1 MKRLFIYSIILFI
14 LLSLVPSKI
23 EASVLT
29 EEPQLQVALSR
40 FLGDHQS
47 ISLGVTGTYNVEGT
61 STQLTSD
68 KKYTI
73 KVESGTS
80 LSLFDGTSIV
90 ATGETIKISPVH
102 EGDLAL
108 INDRPYYGGFDFTI
122 DKKLY
127 VRPINKIGM
136 EEYLKSVVPHE
147 MKAGW
152 SVEALKVQ
160 AIAARTY
167 AYGFINKVMKDS
179 TKAQVYGGAVRLH
192 PNSDLAV
199 DETAG
204 EMLVYNGR
212 PIEAVYSASNGGMT
226 ESNSNEWNSTQLP
239 YLPVQKDEFDT
250 FEKWNI
256 TIQKQQINTTN
267 LDLSMPDTW
276 WNNTIEVDKTFTEQI
291 KAELNK
297 YGYANKEMKIVS
309 ITNLDFYD
317 RTSSGRV
324 KYADLS
330 VQFFVKDLVDDS
342 GKLVLQ
348 TIDINGKTADTIR
361 DFVGYSVM
369 KSTLISEQTETDS
382 AYFIAG
388 SGYGHGV
395 GMSQNGANARAN
407 DGDSYEEILAF
418 YYPGTTIT
426 KIYVD
431 VTAPDAPTVNAV
443 MENST
448 VVAGL
453 AEPGSSV
460 TVKKGSQVL
469 GNAQI
474 DRGGN
479 FAITIPPQFPGVEL
493 EVFATDKAGNSS
505 ASTKVIVQEL
515 STPPSAKVN
524 GVTQADN
531 VVTGTARPGTIVYV
545 KVGSAVIG
553 KGKVSPQGNFAI
565 EVPRQPIGT
574 KLGIVV
580 RGATGIFSGYTYV
593 VVTQKAIPLAPQV
606 NEVINQSTA
615 VIGTA
620 EPNSLVYVKVGS
632 LVIGKGN
639 PDHSGNFYIEIPV
652 QSLGTE
658 IRVVVR
664 DGVGNF
670 SPYTNV
676 KVVKKTMPFAAKV
689 NVVTDKSTTVTGLAE
704 PNNTVTVK
712 AGEEVIGTGKAD
724 AQGTYSIAIP
734 VQATGTKLGVVVSD
748 EAGSL
753 SPYTYTTVIE
763 KTAPFAPKVDVV
775 NNQATTVTGTTEIN
789 SVVYVKVGSVVI
801 GKGKSKADGSFAI
814 KIPVQKAGTV
824 LRVVVRDGEGNFSP
838 YTLTTVMA
846 VE

>member
-1 MKRLFIYSIILFI
+1 MKRLFIYSIIFFI

-29 EEPQLQVALSR
+29 EEPQLQVALSK
-40 FLGDHQS
+40 FLGDQQS
-47 ISLGVTGTYNVEGT
+47 ISLGVTGTYNIEGT

-68 KKYTI
+68 KKYTV
-73 KVESGTS
+73 KVESGTN
-80 LSLFDGTSIV
+80 LSLLDENSIV
-90 ATGETIKISPVH
+90 ATGETIKISPVN
-102 EGDLAL
+102 EGNRAL
-108 INDRPYYGGFDFTI
+108 INNRPYYGSFDFTI
-122 DKKLY
+122 EKQLY
-127 VRPINKIGM
+127 VRPINKIDM

-147 MKAGW
+147 MNAVS
-152 SVEALKVQ
+152 SVEALKAQ

-167 AYGFINKVMKDS
+167 AYLYKNKTINDS
-179 TKAQVYGGAVRLH
+179 TFAQVYGGAVKLH
-192 PNSDLAV
+192 ENSNQAV
-199 DETAG
+199 EETVG
-204 EMLVYNGR
+204 EMLLYNGR

-226 ESNSNEWNSTQLP
+226 ESNSNVWIGTQLP
-239 YLPVQKDEFDT
+239 YLPVQKDESDT
-250 FEKWNI
+250 LEKWNI
-256 TIQKQQINTTN
+256 TIQKQQINISG

-276 WNNTIEVDKTFTEQI
+276 WNNTIEVDKTFAENI
-291 KAELNK
+291 KAWLNDN
-297 YGYANKEMKIVS
+297 GYANKQMKIVS
-309 ITNLDFYD
+309 ISNLNFYNL
-317 RTSSGRV
+317 TSSGRV
-324 KYADLS
+324 KHADLS

-342 GKLVLQ
+342 GNLVLQ
-348 TIDINGKTADTIR
+348 TVDINKEEAKTIR
-361 DFVGYSVM
+361 EFVGNSVM
-369 KSTLISEQTETDS
+369 RSTLIVEQKETDS
-382 AYFIAG
+382 VYSISG

-395 GMSQNGANARAN
+395 GMSQNGADKRAK
-407 DGDSYEEILAF
+407 DGDSYKDILAF
-418 YYPGTTIT
+418 YYPGTTIA

-431 VTAPDAPTVNAV
+431 ATPPDDPTVNVV

-448 VVAGL
+448 VVTGL
-453 AEPGSSV
+453 AEAGSTV
-460 TVKKGSQVL
+460 TVKTASQVL
-469 GNAQI
+469 GIAQS
-474 DRGGN
+474 DTEWN
-479 FAITIPPQFPGVEL
+479 FAIPIPPQFPGVEL
-493 EVFATDKAGNSS
+493 EVFATDKAGNRS
-505 ASTKVIVQEL
+505 ASTKALVQEL
-515 STPPSAKVN
+515 PTPPLAKVN
-524 GVTQADN
+524 GVTQADP

-565 EVPRQPIGT
+565 EIPRQPIGT

-580 RGATGIFSGYTYV
+580 RGTTGIFSGYTYV
-593 VVTQKAIPLAPQV
+593 VVAEKAIPLAPQV
-606 NEVINQSTA
+606 NEVTNQSTA

-639 PDHSGNFYIEIPV
+639 PDHSGNFYIEIPI

-664 DGVGNF
+664 DGIGNF

-689 NVVTDKSTTVTGLAE
+689 NVVTDKTTTVSGLAE

-724 AQGTYSIAIP
+724 AQGTYSITIP

-748 EAGSL
+748 EAGNL

-763 KTAPFAPKVDVV
+763 KTAPFAPKVNEV
-775 NNQATTVTGTTEIN
+775 NNQATTVTGTTEAN

-801 GKGKSKADGSFAI
+801 GKGKSKADGSIAI
-814 KIPVQKAGTV
+814 KIPVQEAGTV

-838 YTLTTVMA
+838 YSLTTVTA
-846 VE
+846 VK